1 MRDWQRECINFN
13 PKHRDA
19 PSSAELVLVILITVT
34 PQAKVAEMVPC
45 RNASHPGIATVASAF
60 ESPERP
66 GTAVSIVSETCTQ
79 PAGGTCPGGNGE
91 QCAQGC
97 GTIGIVANT
106 FGIQER
112 ANVCAME
119 ELPGMDA
126 CISTMVSRW
135 QQSFTRSGMLE
146 CGAAHER
153 APERYEDVPSG
164 VRVRGLG
171 CSRRRSRCRS
181 GIGLT

>member
-1 MRDWQRECINFN
+1 M
-13 PKHRDA
+13 P
-19 PSSAELVLVILITVT
+19 
-34 PQAKVAEMVPC
+34 VPD
-45 RNASHPGIATVASAF
+45 T
-60 ESPERP
+60 
-66 GTAVSIVSETCTQ
+66 TCTAEVGIDLCVEVEA
-79 PAGGTCPGGNGE
+79 PGRCTAAGECVPTEAPPGFTCPGCNGE
-91 QCAQGC
+91 HGC

-119 ELPGMDA
+119 GLPGMDA

-153 APERYEDVPSG
+153 APERYEGVPSG
-164 VRVRGLG
+164 VRAHGL
-171 CSRRRSRCRS
+171 
-181 GIGLT
+181 